1 MVKFY
6 TGNIVPSPDTIF
18 VFGSNPKGIH
28 GAGSAKVA
36 LNSFGAVLGCGE
48 GLMGNSYALPTT
60 NLNMKAYG
68 GYTRHSIPKDEI
80 EASIRKMF
88 ECAKSH
94 PEYKFKVAYRNSP
107 DEVTLCG
114 YTGRDLMNCFFNA
127 SDGGNYPDNVYF
139 SKEWADSG
147 LLEKSI

>member
-1 MVKFY
+1 MIIFY

-36 LNSFGAVLGCGE
+36 LNSFGAVLGYGE

-68 GYTRHSIPKDEI
+68 GYTRHSIPKNEI

-94 PEYKFKVAYRNSP
+94 PEYKFKVAYRNNP

-114 YTGRDLMNCFFNA
+114 YTGRDLMNCFFAA

-147 LLEKSI
+147 LLEKTI

>member
-1 MVKFY
+1 MIKFY

-28 GAGSAKVA
+28 GAGLAKVA
-36 LNSFGAVLGCGE
+36 LNSFGAVLGYGE

-68 GYTRHSIPKDEI
+68 GYTRHSIPKNEI

-94 PEYKFKVAYRNSP
+94 PEYKFKVAYRNNP

-114 YTGRDLMNCFFNA
+114 YTGRDLMNCFFAA

-147 LLEKSI
+147 LLEKTI

>member
-1 MVKFY
+1 MIKFY

-36 LNSFGAVLGCGE
+36 LNSFGALLGYGE

-60 NLNMKAYG
+60 NLNMKAYD
-68 GYTRHSIPKDEI
+68 GYTRHSIPKNEI

-94 PEYKFKVAYRNSP
+94 PEYKFKVAYRNNP

-114 YTGRDLMNCFFNA
+114 YTGRDLMNCFFAA

-139 SKEWADSG
+139 SKE
-147 LLEKSI
+147 

>member
-60 NLNMKAYG
+60 NLNMKVYG
-68 GYTRHSIPKDEI
+68 GYTRHFIPKNEI

-94 PEYKFKVAYRNSP
+94 PEYKFKIAYRNSP

-114 YTGRDLMNCFFNA
+114 YSGRELMDCFFNA

-147 LLEKSI
+147 LLEKHI

>member
-1 MVKFY
+1 MIKFY

-36 LNSFGAVLGCGE
+36 LNSFGAVLGYGE

-60 NLNMKAYG
+60 NLNMKAYD
-68 GYTRHSIPKDEI
+68 GYTRHSIPKNEI

-94 PEYKFKVAYRNSP
+94 PEYKFKVAYRNNP

-114 YTGRDLMNCFFNA
+114 YTGRDLMNCFFAA

-147 LLEKSI
+147 LLEKTI

>member
-68 GYTRHSIPKDEI
+68 GYTSHASRKDEI
-80 EASIRKMF
+80 EARIRRMF
-88 ECAKSH
+88 ECARSH
-94 PEYKFKVAYRNSP
+94 PE
-107 DEVTLCG
+107 
-114 YTGRDLMNCFFNA
+114 
-127 SDGGNYPDNVYF
+127 
-139 SKEWADSG
+139 
-147 LLEKSI
+147 